1 MRSKA
6 IFMALLAFAFGAQG
20 GQISSSDA
28 VTAVRRWVRSGT
40 VLGSRVG
47 VVVDQSR
54 VRTRSFDNGASFH
67 EIPLVGGG
75 AVYASSDDESEPI
88 LAFVPGGK
96 GELSEQSPLYA
107 LLKSAVLIRARTK
120 AIREMAAKR
129 NRPKGV
135 TAEDIAAMN
144 AAAFAAQRKWA
155 SLRATGDA
163 KTASEPPIK
172 EGEEARKHLSDI
184 RVAPLLTT
192 RWSQG
197 EGMYD
202 LYTPM
207 VKGKSGSEHAPCG
220 CTATAASQILFYF
233 RYPEAL
239 SELLTVECKVDGVA
253 TNLTTLASPDDET
266 LPRPYDW
273 DGMAAN
279 DYDAISHLTYD
290 VGVALGS
297 AYSADETTAFPYDTA
312 KMYVGAFGYSNAYV
326 YWDDVSYRTGS
337 GGLHARGLRE
347 RTIYANL
354 DAKRPVQLGIYGYA
368 KDKDGELTTVWGG
381 HSVVADGYGFVETA
395 GAEPTAY
402 VHVNLGWGGTDDAWY
417 NIPEIDTASVG
428 ALVDD
433 QSGYDFMYLGSATF
447 NISTDAEE
455 AGKAILSGRITDL
468 DGRPFTNAVVRVFGG
483 DGTDLHVT
491 PDTNGIYVAFVPGG
505 TNYDVRAQSGRIGE
519 VPELIGWVDAP
530 VFVGRTTA
538 DDDRVVK
545 SAAEVGNRWGVD
557 LTMAPP
563 AVRFDG
569 NDRKVYPNLDRA
581 LAEADEGTRLE
592 ILRSTT
598 LANDYLL
605 TKELT
610 IVATNDDPQA
620 SQIVRQGGARLQIDD
635 GGDVLFTNVA
645 FRADIS
651 KPSVEVGTDGV
662 MRVAG
667 IAIFDDI
674 VSGVPGVLVHDAD
687 GFVLVGRLDSGITL
701 ECDKASKAGDAFG
714 RWTCDYEDATNS
726 AVRIVSRYGVGSN
739 RAGKVAGEM
748 DDRLVWQDDVPV
760 DPAVA
765 VAYVD
770 ADSPVYYRTLDQL
783 FDAHAAGTNV
793 VITRSGVMLSKSLTL
808 SGVQSIAAADDVD
821 EVIVHPSG
829 TAGFIVPAACDLTV
843 SGITFEDYSGEGLFK
858 VNGEDAALTLT
869 NCVFRRINGT
879 VTDWPGS
886 GAVSVSKGRVKSIES
901 TFVDCSTK
909 GNGGA
914 IYLKG
919 AGCELE
925 LLGGS
930 ITECHA
936 ENYGGG
942 VYAGVGSSVFLGGDL
957 AVNGNT
963 YTENLNAPAAS
974 DIYLVNSINGRA
986 DLSLVDEF
994 SDTASVGLKYSG
1006 TSGGFGNKVG
1016 NRFMA
1021 LGPAETIPASTVSA
1035 FFNDNDPSG
1044 IVPAQDGASLI
1055 WENWEPSDNKLD
1067 PANPSDMAKAV
1078 VALIDRTQAVT
1089 DYYARV
1095 EHAFAAATPGATAA
1109 LLKDVRFD
1117 ADLTNACEL
1126 VLTSM
1131 SPDRF
1136 TLTRRGDV
1144 TIHVRPG
1151 TSLTVTNLV
1160 IHGGDGSVCL
1170 IRDERGALTLGAD
1183 AVLTDVIGT
1192 KNRAAG
1198 AVTVVNGTLT
1208 MENGAEI
1215 RNCVKSFYDAG
1226 TAAGYGGAVLAE
1238 NNATVWLKGCV
1249 ITNCVANRGGGIFVG
1264 SDSKVFVSGDLTITG
1279 NHDLD
1284 GQDDNM
1290 CISDTTQMSLLLT
1303 GDSALTGA
1311 VGYNEGVSA
1320 SREVFGKVGP
1330 DFSGTDEDALLSAH
1344 CFRHDVTGDIGL
1356 AVTGGGETLL
1366 VWGSAL
1372 KADGTFK
1379 WKDPTI
1385 TYNLVDGAKVKVNV
1399 PVAVEP
1405 PPVYDGTAQVGV
1417 PEGVGYFITDNVATN
1432 AGNYTAHATPRPG
1445 FAWTEPDGSTDT
1457 TNITWS
1463 IAKAVYDIKGEGV
1476 VFMDRTFEYDGFP
1489 KTNHVSGLPEGF
1501 TVEYTGDIRW
1511 DPGTNEV
1518 TATIS
1523 GELPNYCLDPDP
1535 TVWTRKLIIVD
1546 PNGLYKPPKPVVD
1559 PDPSGRAEPDPIA
1572 FKSIAGDLTAGTWTL
1587 VVTQIVEKCWYSL
1600 YETNSLVGGFKIE
1613 GVEPVWTKQP
1623 ESGEFPEWTITRP
1636 NNGTQ
1641 LFWRMVAEP
1650 EDAH

>member
-6 IFMALLAFAFGAQG
+6 IFMALLAFAFGAQAE
-20 GQISSSDA
+20 QISSSDA

-54 VRTRSFDNGASFH
+54 VRTRSFANGASFH
-67 EIPLVGGG
+67 EVPLVGGG
-75 AVYASSDDESEPI
+75 AVYASADDESEPI
-88 LAFVPGGK
+88 LAFVPGGN

-120 AIREMAAKR
+120 EIRAMR
-129 NRPKGV
+129 NRPQGV

-144 AAAFAAQRKWA
+144 AAALAAQRKWA
-155 SLRATGDA
+155 SLRSTEDA
-163 KTASEPPIK
+163 KTASEPPIR
-172 EGEEARKHLSDI
+172 EGEEGRKQLSDI

-197 EGMYD
+197 ENKYD
-202 LYTPM
+202 RYTPM
-207 VKGKSGSEHAPCG
+207 VKGKSGLEHAPCG

-290 VGVALGS
+290 VGVALAS
-297 AYSADETTAFPYDTA
+297 AYSAGETDAFPYDTA
-312 KMYVGAFGYSNAYV
+312 KMYVGSFGYSDAYV

-417 NIPEIDTASVG
+417 NIPEIDTASAG

-433 QSGYDFMYLGSATF
+433 QSGYDFLYLGSATF
-447 NISTDAEE
+447 NLSTDAEE
-455 AGKAILSGRITDL
+455 AGKAILSGRLTDL

-519 VPELIGWVDAP
+519 VPELIGWTDAP

-538 DDDRVVK
+538 DDDRVVN
-545 SAAEVGNRWGVD
+545 SAAKVGNRWGVD

-563 AVRFDG
+563 TVRFDG
-569 NDRKVYPNLDRA
+569 DDRKVYPNLDRA

-592 ILRSTT
+592 ILRPTT

-620 SQIVRQGGARLQIDD
+620 SLVVRQNGARLQIDD

-651 KPSVEVGTDGV
+651 KPSVEVGTNGV

-667 IAIFDDI
+667 LAIFDDI

-687 GFVLVGRLDSGITL
+687 GFVLGGRLDSGITL

-714 RWTCDYEDATNS
+714 RWTCEYEDATNS

-739 RAGKVAGEM
+739 RAGKVAGET
-748 DDRLVWQDDVPV
+748 DDRLVWEDNVPV

-793 VITRSGVMLSKSLTL
+793 VITRSGVTLSKSLTL
-808 SGVQSIAAADDVD
+808 SGIQSIAAADGVD
-821 EVIVHPSG
+821 EVIVHPSV

-858 VNGEDAALTLT
+858 VDGEGAALTLT
-869 NCVFRRINGT
+869 NCVFRRISGT
-879 VTDWPGS
+879 LGNRS
-886 GAVSVSKGRVKSIES
+886 GAVSVSKGRVRSIES
-901 TFVDCSTK
+901 TFVDCSTVGK
-909 GNGGA
+909 GGA
-914 IYLKG
+914 IYL
-919 AGCELE
+919 AGEDCALE

-930 ITECHA
+930 ITGCHA
-936 ENYGGG
+936 ENLGGG
-942 VYAGVGSSVFLGGDL
+942 VYAGAKATVSIGGDL
-957 AVNGNT
+957 TVRDNT
-963 YTENLNAPAAS
+963 SLMNLNDRVAS
-974 DIYLVNSINGRA
+974 DIFLSNEGLGRA
-986 DLSLVDEF
+986 ELALSDDLSD
-994 SDTASVGLKYSG
+994 SSSVGIRYSK
-1006 TSGGFGNKVG
+1006 TYREFGNAVSDK
-1016 NRFMA
+1016 FLA
-1021 LGPAETIPASTVSA
+1021 LGSDVTLPASTVSA
-1035 FFNDNDPSG
+1035 FFNDNDPAG
-1044 IVPAQDGASLI
+1044 IVPAQKGASLV
-1055 WENWEPSDNKLD
+1055 WKKWEPSDNKLD
-1067 PANPSDMAKAV
+1067 PTNPSDRAKAV

-1208 MENGAEI
+1208 LENGAEI

-1238 NNATVWLKGCV
+1238 GNATVWLKGCV

-1264 SDSKVFVSGDLTITG
+1264 SDSKVFVSGALTITG
-1279 NHDLD
+1279 NRNLD
-1284 GQDDNM
+1284 DQADNM

-1330 DFSGTDEDALLSAH
+1330 DFTGTDEDALLSAH

-1356 AVTGGGETLL
+1356 AVTGGEETLL

-1372 KADGTFK
+1372 KADGTFD
-1379 WKDPTI
+1379 WKDST
-1385 TYNLVDGAKVKVNV
+1385 TYKLIDGAKVKVNV

-1417 PEGVGYFITDNVATN
+1417 PEGIGYFITDNVATN

-1445 FAWTEPDGSTDT
+1445 FAWTAPDGSTDSVD
-1457 TNITWS
+1457 IPWS
-1463 IAKAVYDIKGEGV
+1463 IAKAVYDFKGV
-1476 VFMDRTFEYDGFP
+1476 VFMNQTYEYDGFP
-1489 KTNHVSGLPEGF
+1489 KTNHVSGLPEGL

-1523 GELPNYCLDPDP
+1523 GELPNHCLDPDP
-1535 TVWTRKLIIVD
+1535 TVWTRELIIID
-1546 PNGLYKPPKPVVD
+1546 PNGLYKPSEPIVDPD

-1572 FKSIAGDLTAGTWTL
+1572 FKSITADLAAGTWTL

-1636 NNGTQ
+1636 NDGMQ

>member
-6 IFMALLAFAFGAQG
+6 IFMALLAFAFGAQAVE
-20 GQISSSDA
+20 ISSSDA

-107 LLKSAVLIRARTK
+107 LLKSAVLLRARTK
-120 AIREMAAKR
+120 VIREMAAKR
-129 NRPKGV
+129 NRPTGV
-135 TAEDIAAMN
+135 TAEDLAAMN
-144 AAAFAAQRKWA
+144 AAALAAQRKWA
-155 SLRATGDA
+155 SLRSTGDA
-163 KTASEPPIK
+163 KTSSEPPIK
-172 EGEEARKHLSDI
+172 EGEEERKHLSDI

-197 EGMYD
+197 EGKYD
-202 LYTPM
+202 RCTPK
-207 VKGKSGSEHAPCG
+207 VKGKSGLEQAPCG

-297 AYSADETTAFPYDTA
+297 AYSAGETTALPYDTA

-368 KDKDGELTTVWGG
+368 KDKDGNLTTVWGG

-455 AGKAILSGRITDL
+455 EGKAILSGRITDL
-468 DGRPFTNAVVRVFGG
+468 DGKPFTNAVVRVFGG

-505 TNYDVRAQSGRIGE
+505 TNYDVRAQSGRIDE
-519 VPELIGWVDAP
+519 VPELIGWADAP

-538 DDDRVVK
+538 DDDRVVN
-545 SAAEVGNRWGVD
+545 SAAKVGNRWGVD

-563 AVRFDG
+563 TVRFDG

-581 LAEADEGTRLE
+581 LAEAKDGTRLE
-592 ILRSTT
+592 ILRPTT

-620 SQIVRQGGARLQIDD
+620 SQIVRQNGARLQIDD
-635 GGDVLFTNVA
+635 GGDIFFTNVA

-674 VSGVPGVLVHDAD
+674 VSGVPGVLVHKAD
-687 GFVLVGRLDSGITL
+687 GFILVGRLDSGITL
-701 ECDKASKAGDAFG
+701 ECDKASNVDAAFG

-726 AVRIVSRYGVGSN
+726 SVRIVSRYGIGSN
-739 RAGKVAGEM
+739 RAGKVAGET
-748 DDRLVWQDDVPV
+748 DDRLVWEDNVPV

-770 ADSPVYYRTLDQL
+770 ANLPVYYRTLDQL

-793 VITRSGVMLSKSLTL
+793 VITRSGVTLSKSLTL
-808 SGVQSIAAADDVD
+808 SGAQSIAAADDVD
-821 EVIVHPSG
+821 EIIVHPSG
-829 TAGFIVPAACDLTV
+829 TAGFIVSGTCDLTV
-843 SGITFEDYSGEGLFK
+843 SGITFEDYSGEGLFR
-858 VNGEDAALTLT
+858 VNGEGAALTLT

-879 VTDWPGS
+879 LDNRS
-886 GAVSVSKGRVKSIES
+886 GAVSVSKGRVRSIDS
-901 TFVDCSTK
+901 TFADCRTV
-909 GNGGA
+909 GYGGA
-914 IYLKG
+914 FYLGG
-919 AGCELE
+919 ANCELE

-930 ITECHA
+930 ITGCHA
-936 ENYGGG
+936 DIQGGG
-942 VYAGVGSSVFLGGDL
+942 VYAKAGSSVSLGGDL

-986 DLSLVDEF
+986 DLSLVDEL

-1006 TSGGFGNKVG
+1006 TAGGFGNKVG
-1016 NRFMA
+1016 NWFLD
-1021 LGPAETIPASTVSA
+1021 LGSTSPLPASTVSA

-1044 IVPAQDGASLI
+1044 IVPAQDGAYLI

-1067 PANPSDMAKAV
+1067 PEKPSDMAKAV

-1117 ADLTNACEL
+1117 ADLTNAYEL

-1136 TLTRRGDV
+1136 TLTRLGDV

-1151 TSLTVTNLV
+1151 ASLTVTNMV

-1170 IRDERGALTLGAD
+1170 IRDERGTLTLGAD

-1198 AVTVVNGTLT
+1198 AVTVVNGTFT

-1238 NNATVWLKGCV
+1238 DNATVWLKGCV

-1264 SDSKVFVSGDLTITG
+1264 TDSKVFVSGDLTITG
-1279 NHDLD
+1279 NFNLD
-1284 GQDDNM
+1284 DQDDNM
-1290 CISDTTQMSLLLT
+1290 CISDTTQMSLFLT

-1330 DFSGTDEDALLSAH
+1330 DFTGTDEDALLSAH
-1344 CFRHDVTGDIGL
+1344 RFRHDVTGDIGL
-1356 AVTGGGETLL
+1356 AVTDGEETLL

-1372 KADGTFK
+1372 KADGTFD
-1379 WKDPTI
+1379 WKDSA
-1385 TYNLVDGAKVKVNV
+1385 YGLVDSEKKAKVSA
-1399 PVAVEP
+1399 PRAVGGL
-1405 PPVYDGTAQVGV
+1405 VYDGTAQVGV
-1417 PEGVGYFITDNVATN
+1417 PEGIGYFITDNVATN

-1445 FAWTEPDGSTDT
+1445 FAWTAPDGSTDT

-1463 IAKAVYDIKGEGV
+1463 IVKAVYDFKGI
-1476 VFMDRTFEYDGFP
+1476 VFENRTFEYDGFP
-1489 KTNHVSGLPEGF
+1489 KTNHVSGLPEGL

-1523 GELPNYCLDPDP
+1523 GELPNHYLDPDP
-1535 TVWTRKLIIVD
+1535 IILTAKLIIVD
-1546 PNGLYKPPKPVVD
+1546 PNGLYKPSEPSVD

-1572 FKSIAGDLTAGTWTL
+1572 FKSITGDFAAGTWTL

-1636 NNGTQ
+1636 NNGAQ